1 MVEELFGKDEIN
13 KAVEDAQTHGA
24 VVKLALTAKEIQ
36 EWKENGNF
44 KHIRNELTIL
54 PKLKYSCTTDG
65 DSCHYYFICENEHIR
80 NRISRMLE
88 SLAFK
93 NTKIRIVDTSKNT
106 QRVQYGLSEFKVLG
120 EPKYCNLFS

>member
-13 KAVEDAQTHGA
+13 KAVEDAQIHGA
-24 VVKLALTAKEIQ
+24 VVILALNTKEIQ

-44 KHIRNELTIL
+44 KHIRNELSIL

-65 DSCHYYFICENEHIR
+65 DKCRYYFICENEHIR

-88 SLAFK
+88 SLVFK
-93 NTKIRIVDTSKNT
+93 NTKIRIADTSKNT
-106 QRVQYGLSEFKVLG
+106 QRDQHGLSEFEVLG
-120 EPKYCNLFS
+120 EPKHCSLFS